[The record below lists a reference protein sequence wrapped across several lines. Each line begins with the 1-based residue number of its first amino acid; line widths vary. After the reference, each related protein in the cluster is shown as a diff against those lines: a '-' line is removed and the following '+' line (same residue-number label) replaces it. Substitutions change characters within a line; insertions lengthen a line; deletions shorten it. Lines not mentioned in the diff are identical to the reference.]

1 MLTPQQICEAETSEN
16 AHHRRIGE
24 AFLNRSDGPEA
35 WERWKQVCADWHA
48 SRKPTDFLWEGS
60 TRQRLR
66 SGDPGAVEDAIL
78 FLEID
83 PWFFRSGYL
92 KERVLGALKCAPLSS
107 RQRERLR
114 HIIIEVCR
122 GRNRREFRYYCALAV
137 KVWTL
142 EFENTVRTQSA
153 TRDLESKGKF
163 SFLLRYL
170 EAHRKNIEPN
180 APPNGGP
187 AEPFGSSDAGGVPPS
202 VS

>member
-1 MLTPQQICEAETSEN
+1 MLTRQQVREAETREN
-16 AHHRRIGE
+16 AHHQRIDE
-24 AFLNRSDGPEA
+24 AFLHRSDSPEA

-48 SRKPTDFLWEGS
+48 SRKPTDFLWEES

-66 SGDPGAVEDAIL
+66 SGDPVAVEDAIL

-92 KERVLGALKCAPLSS
+92 KERVLGALKRAPLSFH
-107 RQRERLR
+107 QQERVR

-122 GRNRREFRYYCALAV
+122 GRNRREFRYYCALAA

-142 EFENTVRTQSA
+142 EFENVLRAEAETH
-153 TRDLESKGKF
+153 DMESKGKF

-170 EAHRKNIEPN
+170 EGHRRDIEP
-180 APPNGGP
+180 AASPNGGP
-187 AEPFGSSDAGGVPPS
+187 AEPFGDSDAGGRPPS
-202 VS
+202 VR